1 MVPLAIK
8 KKKTFVAKEVRLA
21 QRTYGRAWQG
31 LSEMKKANKDTLCSG
46 EESMVLKL
54 KKL

>member
-21 QRTYGRAWQG
+21 QRTY
-31 LSEMKKANKDTLCSG
+31 TV
-46 EESMVLKL
+46 VLGKGFL
-54 KKL
+54 K